1 MINSIDNTKKTKIIN
16 CEFGKCYLIK
26 KSNINIEN
34 KFNYL
39 SSIGVDNIVYP
50 ELNIQNKFCTEN
62 KNETYY
68 ITPFYKTLNIVPEKR
83 AVDLFEE
90 LNNIHNKTQ
99 FPRQLSPQNSRYK
112 FDELTRQLDYK
123 FKLLEEFIR
132 GLESNKIGEVE
143 FEILRRYYRIL
154 DAKNELFRLQKRI
167 ILSVKDRESINYVF
181 VHNNPK
187 LEHLLYIKGS
197 KYIISID
204 NGKIGIESLDFA
216 KFYVENENLN
226 VDFQK
231 IIINTLQSYESDFYY
246 DYFRFLVLLIYI
258 KRINISYELPFI
270 LKEFEQAYDSIEK
283 YFYNFVD
290 RSIDDV
296 EELVT

>member
-1 MINSIDNTKKTKIIN
+1 M
-16 CEFGKCYLIK
+16 K
-26 KSNINIEN
+26 KSNYDIDTKFSYLASLGINN
-34 KFNYL
+34 VL
-39 SSIGVDNIVYP
+39 YP
-50 ELNIQNKFCTEN
+50 EVNYNNKYVSNYEKEF
-62 KNETYY
+62 YY
-68 ITPFYKTLNIVPEKR
+68 VTPFYKTLNIVPEKK
-83 AVDLFEE
+83 AVDLFDE
-90 LNNIHNKTQ
+90 LIKVHKQTE
-99 FPRQLSPQNSRYK
+99 FPRQLSPSSSRHK

-123 FKLLEEFIR
+123 FKAIEEFIR
-132 GLESNKIGEVE
+132 SLESNKINELE

-154 DAKNELFRLQKRI
+154 DAKNELFRLQKK
-167 ILSVKDRESINYVF
+167 LVMSVKDHESVKYVF

-231 IIINTLQSYESDFYY
+231 IIIETLQSYEIDFYY

-258 KRINISYELPFI
+258 KRINISLELPMI
-270 LKEFEQAYDSIEK
+270 LREFEQAFNSIDK
-283 YFYNFVD
+283 YFYNF
-290 RSIDDV
+290 IDKTIES
-296 EELVT
+296 EEEA